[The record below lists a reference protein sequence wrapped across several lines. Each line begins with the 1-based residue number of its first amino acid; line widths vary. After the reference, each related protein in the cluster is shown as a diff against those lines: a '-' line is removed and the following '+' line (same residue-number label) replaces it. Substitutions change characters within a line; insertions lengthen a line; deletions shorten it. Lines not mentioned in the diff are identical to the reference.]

1 MRKKFIAG
9 NWKMNKTPS
18 EAAKFLEELKP
29 LVANTENDVVVCV
42 PLIDIPVAKAAL
54 EGTNI
59 KLGAQNMY
67 FETRGAFTGE
77 VSPDMLID
85 AGVEYIIIGHSER
98 REYFNETNT
107 KVNRKLARAI
117 EYGMIPILCCGETLE
132 QRETGI
138 TYEHLRIQLKTAFKG
153 LEPEQAVKVIIAYEP
168 IWAIGTGRVAT
179 NQQAEDV
186 CAQIRALI
194 AELYDYEIAGSIR
207 ILYGGSVTADN
218 AAGLFAMPNID
229 GGLVGGASLKLDFA
243 KITNYVPVL
252 PEADKEEN

>member
-1 MRKKFIAG
+1 MRKKIIAG

-18 EAAKFLEELKP
+18 EAVKFLEELKP
-29 LVANTENDVVVCV
+29 LVAGADSDVVVCV
-42 PLIDIPVAKAAL
+42 PLIDIMVARQVL

-59 KLGAQNMY
+59 RIGAQNMY
-67 FETRGAFTGE
+67 YESKGAYTGE
-77 VSPDMLID
+77 VSPDMLVD

-98 REYFNETNT
+98 RQYFSENNDRVNK
-107 KVNRKLARAI
+107 KVARAI

-132 QRETGI
+132 QRESGI
-138 TYEHLRIQLKTAFKG
+138 TFDHIRIQIKTALKG
-153 LEPEQAVKVIIAYEP
+153 LEPEQVAKVIIAYEP

-186 CAQIRALI
+186 CAQIRALV
-194 AELYDYEIAGSIR
+194 AELYDYEVASSIR

-218 AAGLFAMPNID
+218 APGLFAMPNID

-243 KITNYVPVL
+243 KIVNYNPV
-252 PEADKEEN
+252 EGENEENK

>member
-1 MRKKFIAG
+1 MRKKIIAG

-29 LVANTENDVVVCV
+29 LVADTQNDVVVCV

-67 FETRGAFTGE
+67 YETKGAFTGE
-77 VSPDMLID
+77 VAPDMLVD
-85 AGVEYIIIGHSER
+85 AGVEYLIIGHSER
-98 REYFNETNT
+98 REYFNETNEQ
-107 KVNRKLARAI
+107 VNRKLLRAI

-132 QRETGI
+132 QREDGI
-138 TYEHLRIQLKTAFKG
+138 TYEHIRIQLKTAFKG
-153 LEPEQAVKVIIAYEP
+153 IEPEQARKVIIAYEP

-186 CAQIRALI
+186 CEQIRALV
-194 AELYDYEIAGSIR
+194 AELYNNEVAGAIR
-207 ILYGGSVTADN
+207 ILYGGSVTPDN
-218 AAGLFAMPNID
+218 ASGLFAMPNID
-229 GGLVGGASLKLDFA
+229 GGLVGGASLKPDFA
-243 KITNYVPVL
+243 KIANYVPKASDT
-252 PEADKEEN
+252 EK

>member
-1 MRKKFIAG
+1 MRKKIIAG

-18 EAAKFLEELKP
+18 EAVKFIEDLKP
-29 LVANTENDVVVCV
+29 LITNEDRDVVICV
-42 PLIDIPVAKAAL
+42 PLIDITTVKTAL

-59 KLGAQNMY
+59 KIGAQNMY
-67 FETRGAFTGE
+67 FESKGAFTGE
-77 VSPDMLID
+77 VSPDMLVD

-98 REYFNETNT
+98 REYFSESNERVNK
-107 KVNRKLARAI
+107 KVARAI

-132 QRETGI
+132 QRELGI
-138 TYEHLRIQLKTAFKG
+138 TFDHLRIQIKTALKG
-153 LEPEQAVKVIIAYEP
+153 LEPEQVAKVIIAYEP

-179 NQQAEDV
+179 NQQAEAV

-194 AELYDYEIAGSIR
+194 AELYDYEIAGAIR

-243 KITNYVPVL
+243 KIVNCATIQPDN
-252 PEADKEEN
+252 AEEN

>member
-1 MRKKFIAG
+1 MRKKIIAG

-18 EAAKFLEELKP
+18 EAVKFLEELKP
-29 LVANTENDVVVCV
+29 LVAGADSDVVVCV
-42 PLIDIPVAKAAL
+42 PLIDIMVAKQVL

-59 KLGAQNMY
+59 RIGAQNMY
-67 FETRGAFTGE
+67 YESKGAYTGE
-77 VSPDMLID
+77 VSPDMLVD

-98 REYFNETNT
+98 RQYFSENNDRVNK
-107 KVNRKLARAI
+107 KVARAI

-132 QRETGI
+132 QRESGI
-138 TYEHLRIQLKTAFKG
+138 TFDHIRIQIKTALKG
-153 LEPEQAVKVIIAYEP
+153 LEPEQVAKVIIAYEP

-186 CAQIRALI
+186 CAQIRALV
-194 AELYDYEIAGSIR
+194 AELYDYEVASSIR

-218 AAGLFAMPNID
+218 APGLFAMPNID

-243 KITNYVPVL
+243 KIVNYNPL
-252 PEADKEEN
+252 EGENEENK

>member
-1 MRKKFIAG
+1 MRKKIIAG

-18 EAAKFLEELKP
+18 EAVKFLEELKP
-29 LVANTENDVVVCV
+29 LVAGADSDVVVCV
-42 PLIDIPVAKAAL
+42 PLIDIMVAKQVL

-59 KLGAQNMY
+59 KIGAQNMY
-67 FETRGAFTGE
+67 YEAKGAYTGE
-77 VSPDMLID
+77 VSPDMLVD

-98 REYFNETNT
+98 REYFSENNDRVNK
-107 KVNRKLARAI
+107 KVARAI

-132 QRETGI
+132 QRESGI
-138 TYEHLRIQLKTAFKG
+138 TFDHIRIQIKTALKG
-153 LEPEQAVKVIIAYEP
+153 LEPEQVAKVIIAYEP

-186 CAQIRALI
+186 CAQIRALV
-194 AELYDYEIAGSIR
+194 AELYDYEVAGSIR

-218 AAGLFAMPNID
+218 APGLFAMPNID

-243 KITNYVPVL
+243 KIVNYVPI
-252 PEADKEEN
+252 EEDNTENK

>member
-1 MRKKFIAG
+1 MRKKIIAG

-29 LVANTENDVVVCV
+29 LVADASADVVVCV
-42 PLIDIPVAKAAL
+42 PLIDITAAKTVL

-59 KLGAQNMY
+59 KVGAQNMY
-67 FETRGAFTGE
+67 FESRGAFTGE
-77 VSPDMLID
+77 VSPDMLVD

-98 REYFNETNT
+98 REYFSESNDRVNK
-107 KVNRKLARAI
+107 KVARAI

-132 QRETGI
+132 QRELGI
-138 TYEHLRIQLKTAFKG
+138 TYDHLRIQIKTALKG
-153 LEPEQAVKVIIAYEP
+153 LEPEQAAKVIIAYEP

-194 AELYDYEIAGSIR
+194 AELYNYEVAGAIR
-207 ILYGGSVTADN
+207 ILYGGSVTADS
-218 AAGLFAMPNID
+218 APGLFSMPNID

-243 KITNYVPVL
+243 RIVNYKPVE
-252 PEADKEEN
+252 PQEENN

>member
-1 MRKKFIAG
+1 MRKKMIAG

-29 LVANTENDVVVCV
+29 LVADTQNDVVVCV

-67 FETRGAFTGE
+67 YETKGAFTGE
-77 VSPDMLID
+77 VAPDMLVD
-85 AGVEYIIIGHSER
+85 AGVEYLIIGHSER
-98 REYFNETNT
+98 REYFNETNEHI
-107 KVNRKLARAI
+107 NRKLLRAM
-117 EYGMIPILCCGETLE
+117 EYGLIPILCCGETLE
-132 QRETGI
+132 QREDGI
-138 TYEHLRIQLKTAFKG
+138 TYEHIRIQLKTAFKG
-153 LEPEQAVKVIIAYEP
+153 IEPEQASKVIIAYEP

-194 AELYDYEIAGSIR
+194 AELYNNEVAEAIR
-207 ILYGGSVTADN
+207 ILYGGSVTPDN
-218 AAGLFAMPNID
+218 ASGLFAMPNID
-229 GGLVGGASLKLDFA
+229 GGLVGGASLKPDFA
-243 KITNYVPVL
+243 KIANYVP
-252 PEADKEEN
+252 